1 MFEEEEVDDKIELIQ
16 ERIRSMF
23 FHYAFQP
30 DNTQYIIKTLY
41 VPGVSAD
48 GCCCCCCCCVA
59 SRKRADTD
67 VDRFKDERNV
77 AISFTGAAGA
87 GVCNDD
93 DEKEEEEEDDEED
106 DKI

>member
-1 MFEEEEVDDKIELIQ
+1 MKKFEEEEVEDKIELIQ
-16 ERIRSMF
+16 ERIRSMLNA
-23 FHYAFQP
+23 HAFQP
-30 DNTQYIIKTLY
+30 DNSTLLQTLPVY

-48 GCCCCCCCCVA
+48 GCCCCCCCVA

-93 DEKEEEEEDDEED
+93 DDDDVEK
-106 DKI
+106 